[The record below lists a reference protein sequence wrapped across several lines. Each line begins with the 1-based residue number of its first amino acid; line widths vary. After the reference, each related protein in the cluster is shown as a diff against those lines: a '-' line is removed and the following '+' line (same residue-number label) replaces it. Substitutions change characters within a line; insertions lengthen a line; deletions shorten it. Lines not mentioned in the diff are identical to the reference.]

1 MRLKEQFS
9 MIFNGS
15 FAFFQYLINFQWE
28 FHIFLIF
35 WSIIYVIQWE
45 ICIFLLIIQWE
56 VCILPIF
63 HVIQWIEKLQGE
75 GGWMYGWTDRHTKF
89 TPVSYMYRTSA
100 LWGRCPK
107 RRDGYT
113 HGPTERHTDRRTD
126 TWTGPRIE
134 MPLRI

>member
-1 MRLKEQFS
+1 

-63 HVIQWIEKLQGE
+63 HVIQWEFE
-75 GGWMYGWTDRHTKF
+75 D
-89 TPVSYMYRTSA
+89 
-100 LWGRCPK
+100 
-107 RRDGYT
+107 
-113 HGPTERHTDRRTD
+113 
-126 TWTGPRIE
+126 
-134 MPLRI
+134 